1 MTLQLHLSSSRQ
13 WKMLNHNSMAV
24 ELDIAAR
31 DHGSNICILLFSKSD
46 KRDSSEIDRD
56 TDTDRENKQRK
67 MRKL

>member
-1 MTLQLHLSSSRQ
+1 MTLRLHLSSSRQ

-24 ELDIAAR
+24 ELDIAAQ
-31 DHGSNICILLFSKSD
+31 DHGSNICILLISKSD
-46 KRDSSEIDRD
+46 KRDSSEINRD